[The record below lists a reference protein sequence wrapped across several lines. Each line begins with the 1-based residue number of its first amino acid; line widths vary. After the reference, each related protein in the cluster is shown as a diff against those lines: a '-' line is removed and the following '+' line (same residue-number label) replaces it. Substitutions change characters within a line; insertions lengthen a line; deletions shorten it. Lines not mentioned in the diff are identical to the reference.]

1 MHDEFSAEFDR
12 MFADLARRARTGHFE
27 PNADV
32 YVDEDRA
39 RIIVHVE
46 LAGAD
51 ADSLR
56 VGVDERALYIFGRRV
71 ERNDQRAG
79 SILRK
84 EIEYGEFQKKIRL
97 PFPINHDDARATY
110 RDGILSIS
118 VPISKAEDFPTQNRT
133 EVRMIVRKIPV

>member
-12 MFADLARRARTGHFE
+12 MFADLARRARIGHFE

-32 YVDEDRA
+32 YVDEGRTQ
-39 RIIVHVE
+39 ILVHVE

-56 VGVDERALYIFGRRV
+56 VGVDERTLYIFGRRV
-71 ERNDQRAG
+71 ERADQRPG

-97 PFPINHDDARATY
+97 PFPIDHSDARATY
-110 RDGILSIS
+110 RDGILSIT
-118 VPISKAEDFPTQNRT
+118 VPVSKTEDFPTQNRT
-133 EVRMIVRKIPV
+133 EVRMVVRRIPV

>member
-12 MFADLARRARTGHFE
+12 MFADLSRRARTGHFE

-32 YVDEDRA
+32 FVDEDRT

-51 ADSLR
+51 PDSLR
-56 VGVDERALYIFGRRV
+56 VGVDERALYILGRRV
-71 ERNDQRAG
+71 ERADQRAG

-97 PFPINHDDARATY
+97 PFPIDHDDARATY
-110 RDGILSIS
+110 RDGILSVS
-118 VPISKAEDFPTQNRT
+118 VPISKAETFPTQNRT

>member
-1 MHDEFSAEFDR
+1 MYDEFSAEFDR
-12 MFADLARRARTGHFE
+12 MFADFARRARIGQFE

-32 YVDEDRA
+32 YVDEDRTK
-39 RIIVHVE
+39 IVVHVE
-46 LAGAD
+46 VAGAD

-56 VGVDERALYIFGRRV
+56 VGVDERNLYILGRRV
-71 ERNDQRAG
+71 ERADQRAG

-97 PFPINHDDARATY
+97 PFPIDHENAHAKY
-110 RDGILSIS
+110 RDGILSVS
-118 VPISKAEDFPTQNRT
+118 VPISQAEHIPTQNRS

>member
-32 YVDEDRA
+32 YVDEERT
-39 RIIVHVE
+39 RIFVHVE

-51 ADSLR
+51 AESLR

-71 ERNDQRAG
+71 ERDDQRPG

-84 EIEYGEFQKKIRL
+84 EIEFGEFQKKIRL
-97 PFPINHDDARATY
+97 PFPVDHDNARATY

-118 VPISKAEDFPTQNRT
+118 IPISKAEDFPTQNRT

>member
-32 YVDEDRA
+32 YVDKDRT
-39 RIIVHVE
+39 RIVVHVE

-51 ADSLR
+51 AESLR

-71 ERNDQRAG
+71 ERDDQRAS

-84 EIEYGEFQKKIRL
+84 EIEFGEFQKKIRL
-97 PFPINHDDARATY
+97 PFPVDHDDARATY

-118 VPISKAEDFPTQNRT
+118 IPISKAEDFPTQNRT
-133 EVRMIVRKIPV
+133 EVRMVVRKIPV

>member
-1 MHDEFSAEFDR
+1 MHDEFTAEFDR

-32 YVDEDRA
+32 YVDEDRT
-39 RIIVHVE
+39 RIVVHVE

-51 ADSLR
+51 GESLR

-71 ERNDQRAG
+71 ERSDQRAG

-97 PFPINHDDARATY
+97 PFPVDNDDARATY